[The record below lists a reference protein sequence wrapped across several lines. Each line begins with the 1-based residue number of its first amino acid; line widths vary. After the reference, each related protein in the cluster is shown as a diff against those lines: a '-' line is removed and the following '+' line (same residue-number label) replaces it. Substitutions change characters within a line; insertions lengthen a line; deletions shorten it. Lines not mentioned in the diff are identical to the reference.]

1 LSRLLTASCA
11 AILALVPTSSQA
23 ADKDQ
28 KLDFRYEPEEV
39 ATADAA
45 ATLYER
51 IIALAE
57 AECRMISNP
66 PIIIHVRSNAP
77 ENSSINS
84 SRVSTHRCSPH
95 MPMTFILRTVRQK
108 LKKVA
113 DFLAPRPSAVR
124 KPCPF
129 HLVLVGPLGP
139 NGLSA

>member
-66 PIIIHVRSNAP
+66 PIINPRSKQCAR
-77 ENSSINS
+77 ELVDQLITSINS
-84 SRVSTHRCSPH
+84 PLLTAHANDLHLKNGAPE
-95 MPMTFILRTVRQK
+95 TQK
-108 LKKVA
+108 
-113 DFLAPRPSAVR
+113 
-124 KPCPF
+124 
-129 HLVLVGPLGP
+129 GG
-139 NGLSA
+139 